1 MSDDPITCPKCQAT
15 SGDNWTQC
23 QGRCPMSM
31 SPHYDEAWTPN
42 EEAEERPTRDDEPFV
57 VLAPDRPP
65 APRHIEWRA
74 GPPPYDERGRAPAGD
89 RYVHLELHDQ
99 GGWPFKVVGYLHG
112 EYPEGHDV
120 KADIEALAAWRKSWS
135 GIDDA
140 PPAPRSPG
148 LAPWLHVPC
157 LKVDQPLSSWWNID
171 WHAEIPTLP
180 DTPVIP
186 L

>member
-1 MSDDPITCPKCQAT
+1 M
-15 SGDNWTQC
+15 
-23 QGRCPMSM
+23 
-31 SPHYDEAWTPN
+31 
-42 EEAEERPTRDDEPFV
+42 
-57 VLAPDRPP
+57 
-65 APRHIEWRA
+65 
-74 GPPPYDERGRAPAGD
+74 
-89 RYVHLELHDQ
+89 
-99 GGWPFKVVGYLHG
+99 GYLHG